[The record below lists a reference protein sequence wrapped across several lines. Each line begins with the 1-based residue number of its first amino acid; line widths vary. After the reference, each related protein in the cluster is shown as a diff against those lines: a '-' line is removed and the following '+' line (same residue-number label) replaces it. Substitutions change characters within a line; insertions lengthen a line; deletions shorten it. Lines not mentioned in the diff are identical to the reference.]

1 MKRLLNIAITLA
13 MLFGMAGCVNDEL
26 VSDTHSLATPESS
39 SDILVNM
46 DLQIPDHFKVTS
58 RYGVVSEAM
67 ETVTLVCFDE
77 NGYALSSIPCAY
89 SEDTDL
95 EAKVPSATRIIH
107 VVANQSVSLID
118 GLDTE
123 AEVMNSLKTASD
135 KMVYWAR
142 IQVPDSINGASAVK
156 EWWAES
162 RAITML
168 RNMAKVSVV
177 NNSDKFI
184 LDGFTVVK
192 TKSTGYAVTVDNG
205 AYPTN
210 ASKSFNLNHW
220 ADADFIHATEDGLV
234 SGTEDSL
241 ALDDVF
247 VYETPDSESASII
260 IKGRNASKPDDVKF
274 WRVAFADDE
283 GNQLNIRRN
292 HHYTVNIGGE
302 IMYGDTSFEAA
313 VDNPTVANSA
323 WMNIAPEVTAIKN
336 SNFAMTVSETT
347 IMKVY
352 GNDTVKVGFSIEQL
366 GDAPFDQ
373 RELSVVW
380 EKGILLPEAEKQI
393 KKISYSKKDTLVNG
407 KICFNGKIE
416 FPLAHL
422 QADTVQLED
431 YIIINYKKN
440 NLQPLQR
447 KVKVV
452 ILPEQKFTIVSY
464 NDSTNYKTVANNDTL
479 YFEVPFERDAYG
491 ADYVVNG
498 VPIDKLRFSLPSKYP
513 AELFPFNVLVS
524 TTDFNVVNSP
534 LIFEGDGGYGKV
546 NGIGYKYVYPVSQA
560 VNASKQPIVYEIK
573 LRYLQNLVSDL
584 PVVVKLEAE
593 NFAPLIVKV
602 NYKKSEK

>member
-13 MLFGMAGCVNDEL
+13 MLFVMTGCVNDEL
-26 VSDTHSLATPESS
+26 VSDIHSSATPESS

-46 DLQIPDHFKVTS
+46 DLQIPDPFKVTS
-58 RYGVVSEAM
+58 RLGVVSEAM

-77 NGYALSSIPCAY
+77 DGNALSSIPSTY
-89 SEDTDL
+89 SEDRYL
-95 EAKVPSATRIIH
+95 ETKVPSATRIIH

-142 IQVPDSINGASAVK
+142 IEVPNNINGASAVK

-177 NNSDKFI
+177 NKSEDFI
-184 LDGFTVVK
+184 LDGFTVVN
-192 TKSTGYAVTVDNG
+192 TKSTGYTVTVDNG

-210 ASKSFNLNHW
+210 ASDSFNLNHW
-220 ADADFIHATEDGLV
+220 ADADFIHATSDKLI
-234 SGTEDSL
+234 SGTEAD
-241 ALDDVF
+241 LDPNDVF
-247 VYETPDSESASII
+247 VYETPNNVPASVII
-260 IKGRNASKPDDVKF
+260 QGRNASEPDVVKF

-283 GNQLNIRRN
+283 GNPLNIRRN
-292 HHYTVNIGGE
+292 HHYTVSIEGA
-302 IMYGDTSFEAA
+302 IMYGDDTFDAA

-336 SNFAMTVSETT
+336 SKFAMTVSQTSFV
-347 IMKVY
+347 KVY
-352 GNDTVKVGFSIEQL
+352 GADTLKLGFSIEQL

-380 EKGILLPEAEKQI
+380 EKGDLLPEGQGTIKSVPYVPETKTLENGKTLFSAAINYPLDYLQASNKQI
-393 KKISYSKKDTLVNG
+393 
-407 KICFNGKIE
+407 
-416 FPLAHL
+416 
-422 QADTVQLED
+422 ED
-431 YIIINYKKN
+431 YIIINYNKN
-440 NLQPLQR
+440 LQR

-452 ILPEQKFTIVSY
+452 ILPQQKFTPVSY
-464 NDSTNYKTVANNDTL
+464 NDSIDFQILNDSTL
-479 YFEVPFERDAYG
+479 CIEVPFERDAYG
-491 ADYVVNG
+491 DDYVVNG
-498 VPIDKLRFSLPSKYP
+498 KPIDKLRFSLPSTYP

-534 LIFEGDGGYGKV
+534 LIFDGDGGYGAD
-546 NGIGYKYVYPVSQA
+546 NGIGYKYVYPVRQA
-560 VNASKQPIVYEIK
+560 ADSNGQAIVYEIQ
-573 LRYLQNLVSDL
+573 LRYPANLVSDL
-584 PVVVKLEAE
+584 PVIVKLEAE
-593 NFAPLIVKV
+593 NFTPLIIKV
-602 NYKKSEK
+602 EYKKKRK